1 MSPDTPPVTAGA
13 RRRLALVGDCAD
25 CHGLCCVALPFAAS
39 ADFAR
44 SKPAG
49 TPCGHLGADSRCGIH
64 AGLREAGYVGCAVF
78 DCFGAGQRISQVTFE
93 GADWRGDPATARRMF
108 DVFPVQRQLHELL
121 WYLTQATALPAAR
134 PLGER
139 LAAALAETERL
150 VDAGADELLALDVA
164 AHRAGVNELLLAVSE
179 RVRAGLPAARRYR
192 RGADLAGA
200 RLLGADLRGANLR
213 GALLIAADL
222 GGADLRGAD
231 LIGAD
236 LRGADLRGARLAG
249 ALFVT
254 QAQLNAARG
263 DGGTTV
269 PERLTRPAHWPTAA
283 GAGAGGG
290 AGGGRRARRRGN
302 GRRPSGR

>member
-1 MSPDTPPVTAGA
+1 MSPGTPPVTAGA

-64 AGLREAGYVGCAVF
+64 AGLREAGYAGCAVF
-78 DCFGAGQRISQVTFE
+78 DCFGAGQRVSRVTFD
-93 GADWRGDPATARRMF
+93 GADWREDPATARRMF
-108 DVFPVQRQLHELL
+108 AVFPVQRQLHELL

-134 PLGER
+134 PLAGR
-139 LAAALAETERL
+139 LAGALAETERL

-179 RVRAGLPAARRYR
+179 RARAGLPAARRYR

-200 RLLGADLRGANLR
+200 RLRGADLRGANLR

-222 GGADLRGAD
+222 GGADLRGAV

-254 QAQLNAARG
+254 QAQLNAVRG
-263 DGGTTV
+263 DGVTTV
-269 PERLTRPAHWPTAA
+269 PERLTRPAHWPAVAA
-283 GAGAGGG
+283 
-290 AGGGRRARRRGN
+290 RDRARRRGN
-302 GRRPSGR
+302 GRRSAGR